1 MEENQIAW
9 RPLQLATD
17 GSADGVYTVTVTPVN
32 SGGRLGIPARHQFTL
47 DTQEPEVISE
57 AVSHIEPT
65 VTVSNVSEF
74 LARVEATVS
83 DIGTGIDFDRSL
95 IQFLDATGR
104 VVPGSPYH
112 DDEAIIGW
120 EFATPLT
127 REGNFEGLYSL
138 RVRAVDKAGHV
149 EEKTFAV
156 RYDTQVPTSQT
167 TSATRNDGTSIELF
181 EAEEPLVTSSINRV
195 IVRLSDGEGSG
206 MDVLRTTVSLIG
218 PEGLLVGTEPER

>member
-1 MEENQIAW
+1 M
-9 RPLQLATD
+9 
-17 GSADGVYTVTVTPVN
+17 N

-47 DTQEPEVISE
+47 DTQPPE

-95 IQFLDATGR
+95 IQFLDATGAD
-104 VVPGSPYH
+104 VPGSPYH

-138 RVRAVDKAGHV
+138 RVRAV
-149 EEKTFAV
+149 
-156 RYDTQVPTSQT
+156 R
-167 TSATRNDGTSIELF
+167 
-181 EAEEPLVTSSINRV
+181 
-195 IVRLSDGEGSG
+195 
-206 MDVLRTTVSLIG
+206 
-218 PEGLLVGTEPER
+218 